1 MEVENGC
8 VWNAATIGGP
18 TCHVPDCG
26 RKSSSGSMHE
36 DTRDQLQKSAKVWVW
51 VIGWPFII
59 IDVHSFVISFIH
71 SEWTFV
77 HLLICSLIQSV
88 IHSSNQ
94 SFHSFIISF
103 ICSWTISALYKA
115 LFKTICIN
123 RYTVYQ
129 TKSAHLLYFTY
140 ICITLSHITHYRRHI
155 VCSLYIFVTHALGPN
170 PGHHS
175 PLFPETSFTGDL
187 GEVEMCNWDRFQQII
202 GIQKQK
208 KDSWN
213 HHLLDQLM
221 VKCWS
226 LLLFFFG
233 KSHISFLYLKSL
245 FAEFWM
251 WGNFSKGWN
260 SNCLSPTLN
269 VFDRPPISICTKQ
282 KSKQKVKMVH
292 WYLHPQ
298 KFNNSPHEEW

>member
-1 MEVENGC
+1 M
-8 VWNAATIGGP
+8 
-18 TCHVPDCG
+18 
-26 RKSSSGSMHE
+26 
-36 DTRDQLQKSAKVWVW
+36 
-51 VIGWPFII
+51 
-59 IDVHSFVISFIH
+59 
-71 SEWTFV
+71 
-77 HLLICSLIQSV
+77 QS
-88 IHSSNQ
+88 
-94 SFHSFIISF
+94 
-103 ICSWTISALYKA
+103 
-115 LFKTICIN
+115 
-123 RYTVYQ
+123 
-129 TKSAHLLYFTY
+129 
-140 ICITLSHITHYRRHI
+140 
-155 VCSLYIFVTHALGPN
+155 VTHALGPN
-170 PGHHS
+170 PGHHP
-175 PLFPETSFTGDL
+175 PLFPETSFTADL
-187 GEVEMCNWDRFQQII
+187 GEVEMCNWDQFQQII

-213 HHLLDQLM
+213 HHPLDQLM

-260 SNCLSPTLN
+260 SNCLGPTLN

-298 KFNNSPHEEW
+298 KFNNSPLKNDSLKTRLSFWGPAYFRGELLNFQGVAGWWLGIS

>member
-1 MEVENGC
+1 ML
-8 VWNAATIGGP
+8 IY
-18 TCHVPDCG
+18 
-26 RKSSSGSMHE
+26 
-36 DTRDQLQKSAKVWVW
+36 TRSIKQ
-51 VIGWPFII
+51 
-59 IDVHSFVISFIH
+59 
-71 SEWTFV
+71 
-77 HLLICSLIQSV
+77 SL
-88 IHSSNQ
+88 HTYYN
-94 SFHSFIISF
+94 
-103 ICSWTISALYKA
+103 
-115 LFKTICIN
+115 
-123 RYTVYQ
+123 
-129 TKSAHLLYFTY
+129 YFTY
-140 ICITLSHITHYRRHI
+140 LHHIKSFNALQKTHSMQSIHLRNSCFGSESRPSSPPLSGNLLHGRPWWSRD
-155 VCSLYIFVTHALGPN
+155 VQLGSISAN
-170 PGHHS
+170 H
-175 PLFPETSFTGDL
+175 
-187 GEVEMCNWDRFQQII
+187 WDS
-202 GIQKQK
+202 KSK

-260 SNCLSPTLN
+260 SNCLGPTLN

-298 KFNNSPHEEW
+298 KFNNSPLKNDSLKTRLSFWGPAYFRGELLNFQGVAGWWLGIS